1 MKDNEIGEI
10 KENSSLKKWDDSGVD
25 ILDRFGLTR
34 FCFWYN
40 RVATFRSL

>member
-10 KENSSLKKWDDSGVD
+10 KGNSLLKRINRGVD

-34 FCFWYN
+34 SGKQLKYWGNIF
-40 RVATFRSL
+40 L